1 MTSGKGFQLAV
12 TASLRLVA
20 TFHERLQGFFMNK
33 MSFFH
38 LFEMVIIF
46 DFHNGGIFNKG
57 SNGGWIIH
65 LEKKMISISIIGL
78 TIGVKITKNLR

>member
-1 MTSGKGFQLAV
+1 MSIRIGELLGGVTTMTSDKGVFL
-12 TASLRLVA
+12 
-20 TFHERLQGFFMNK
+20 NK
-33 MSFFH
+33 MSFFQ